1 MSERYH
7 MTTNYSDG
15 YTKDEY
21 SDDIVAVLQAA
32 SIYLG
37 DRDCWR
43 VAVFDTAQKTWVV
56 DFMR

>member
-7 MTTNYSDG
+7 MTTNYTDG

-21 SDDIVAVLQAA
+21 SDDIAAVLQAA
-32 SIYLG
+32 SIYIL

-43 VAVFDTAQKTWVV
+43 VAVFDTVQKVWVV
-56 DFMR
+56 DLMR